1 MRIRELIYEDNPT
14 IADVIKTAAQPTT
27 QKPGSSQTPTQ
38 PGNQPTTTTS
48 TPSTGLNKDAQG
60 NKINYQSSVANKKN
74 ITDPNNQSS
83 VGNQQQDV
91 DLTKIPPAQIQ
102 QHLRPGT
109 QVNLGQLGKI
119 KVGQVT
125 ANGVE
130 FDGTNTP
137 IGSKFTID
145 FKKLQQTPQ

>member
-1 MRIRELIYEDNPT
+1 MRIRELFEATPT
-14 IADVIKTAAQPTT
+14 IADVIKTAAQPTAP
-27 QKPGSSQTPTQ
+27 QKPGSSSVPPPPGTTTQQTKAPAGTQAPAPGTTPTSSA
-38 PGNQPTTTTS
+38 PGTS
-48 TPSTGLNKDAQG
+48 SSTNL
-60 NKINYQSSVANKKN
+60 
-74 ITDPNNQSS
+74 
-83 VGNQQQDV
+83 GNQQPV

-109 QVNLGQLGKI
+109 QVNIGTLGKI

-137 IGSKFTID
+137 IGSKFTVD
-145 FKKLQQTPQ
+145 FKTLQQQTPQ

>member
-1 MRIRELIYEDNPT
+1 MRIRELFEASPT
-14 IADVIKTAAQPTT
+14 IADVIKTAAQPTAP
-27 QKPGSSQTPTQ
+27 QKPGSSQPPAQSTSGQ
-38 PGNQPTTTTS
+38 SS
-48 TPSTGLNKDAQG
+48 TPAGNTGLNKDAQG
-60 NKINYQSSVANKKN
+60 NKINYQAAVANKKV
-74 ITDPNNQSS
+74 ITDPNNQSNL
-83 VGNQQQDV
+83 GNQQQDV

-125 ANGVE
+125 SNGVE

-137 IGSKFTID
+137 IGSKFTVD
-145 FKKLQQTPQ
+145 FKTLQQQPH

>member
-1 MRIRELIYEDNPT
+1 MRIRELFEATPT
-14 IADVIKTAAQPTT
+14 IADVIKTAAQPTAP
-27 QKPGSSQTPTQ
+27 QKPGSSQPPPQ
-38 PGNQPTTTTS
+38 TTS
-48 TPSTGLNKDAQG
+48 GQPSAPAGSTGLNKDAQG
-60 NKINYQSSVANKKN
+60 NKINYQAAVTNKKA

-83 VGNQQQDV
+83 IGNQQQDV

-109 QVNLGQLGKI
+109 EVNLGQLGKI
-119 KVGQVT
+119 KVGQVS

-137 IGSKFTID
+137 IGSKFTVD
-145 FKKLQQTPQ
+145 FKTLQQTPR